1 MAKTT
6 SVKKIKTDERIM
18 NSAQEVFHLKGFA
31 GARMQEIAD
40 KAEINKGLLHYYYKS
55 KDKLFEAVFNI
66 ALKQMLGRLNE
77 VLREDIELF
86 PKIEKLVDN
95 YISVLSINTFIP
107 NFVFQESNRDPNFF
121 IDKFR
126 KFNTLEGVKIF
137 EEQIKEETAKGNI
150 IEIDPKQLF
159 INIISMSIF
168 PFIAKPIAMGILELN
183 EKDYKKIIEDRKK
196 LITEF
201 TINAIKVVS

>member
-1 MAKTT
+1 MIMAKTT
-6 SVKKIKTDERIM
+6 SDKKIKTDEIIL

-66 ALKQMLGRLNE
+66 ALKQMLGKLNE

-86 PKIEKLVDN
+86 AKIEKLVDS

-137 EEQIKEETAKGNI
+137 EKQIKEEIAKGTI
-150 IEIDPKQLF
+150 IDIYPKQLI

-168 PFIAKPIAMGILELN
+168 PFIAKPIVMGILELN

-196 LITEF
+196 LVTEF
-201 TINAIKVVS
+201 AINAIKK